1 MAGPTETLW
10 EKDRR
15 ARRDFKNQVNPANSL
30 YVTRKDG
37 ARRPDGRCVSPVEG
51 ARQRRGKMRAGT
63 IDAAD
68 AEMLP
73 HGFGGFTARAV
84 RGGYRFV
91 EGVAFLCFSRC
102 WQPWL
107 LAPRLE
113 RAELSLNF
121 KGPSHPI
128 SERGQPLGPPEG
140 EEGWELDRYHDISH
154 QLLPPPP
161 PALPQTGIM
170 SQDLLS
176 EFDSFYQ
183 PPKPAAPPPPPPP
196 PPSVRNPRGHTPS
209 HSVDSRHRHV
219 AQATTF
225 DDLLGIMDTGL
236 MSNPRPPPP
245 PQSRPIS
252 YQERRMSRRALN
264 DDPYASGLFDVAPQR
279 GTATSDLF
287 AFAPTTTHTKR
298 HSHSQS
304 LFDFDNFTPTPPPP
318 RRQSKNLADLSTL
331 ITPALPPPAAASK
344 NGAAAADD
352 DDDFGDFVASPVAT
366 PDPQKAFRFPP
377 PAAAQNGGARAPPP
391 ASRAPPPISRTR
403 QARPQSFHSP
413 LSQSTSNAQSI
424 SLTPLSIAPKLP
436 PAPTPPPFP
445 PVSLLLQTLTP
456 LFLLPSTHLLDNLK
470 GLPFPLRQRVL
481 SHPRTKSFLEAI
493 CELGRVAG
501 RIIAGRKRR
510 ARRATMVVGRSN
522 LEQQKEER
530 EVKEAVR
537 IWKEG
542 MGRLKAAMGQE
553 VPEII
558 EDFRGVYRGS
568 EVCRLCK
575 LGRGEVVPGL
585 KETVQ
590 RWSEGWGH
598 RGCKA
603 FWEKHGK
610 DVGRGY

>member
-1 MAGPTETLW
+1 
-10 EKDRR
+10 
-15 ARRDFKNQVNPANSL
+15 
-30 YVTRKDG
+30 
-37 ARRPDGRCVSPVEG
+37 
-51 ARQRRGKMRAGT
+51 
-63 IDAAD
+63 
-68 AEMLP
+68 
-73 HGFGGFTARAV
+73 
-84 RGGYRFV
+84 
-91 EGVAFLCFSRC
+91 
-102 WQPWL
+102 
-107 LAPRLE
+107 
-113 RAELSLNF
+113 
-121 KGPSHPI
+121 
-128 SERGQPLGPPEG
+128 
-140 EEGWELDRYHDISH
+140 
-154 QLLPPPP
+154 
-161 PALPQTGIM
+161 
-170 SQDLLS
+170 
-176 EFDSFYQ
+176 
-183 PPKPAAPPPPPPP
+183 
-196 PPSVRNPRGHTPS
+196 
-209 HSVDSRHRHV
+209 
-219 AQATTF
+219 
-225 DDLLGIMDTGL
+225 
-236 MSNPRPPPP
+236 
-245 PQSRPIS
+245 
-252 YQERRMSRRALN
+252 MSRKALN
-264 DDPYASGLFDVAPQR
+264 DDPYSSGLFDVAPQR

-287 AFAPTTTHTKR
+287 AFAPSTTPTRKHSPSTTPTRK

-304 LFDFDNFTPTPPPP
+304 LFDFDNFAPTPPPPP
-318 RRQSKNLADLSTL
+318 RRQSKFLSDLSTL
-331 ITPALPPPAAASK
+331 VTPAPPAPAAAAT
-344 NGAAAADD
+344 NNAAEE

-366 PDPQKAFRFPP
+366 LDPQKAFRFPP
-377 PAAAQNGGARAPPP
+377 PAAGQNGAPPPRAPPP
-391 ASRAPPPISRTR
+391 TSRAPPPISRPR
-403 QARPQSFHSP
+403 QARPQSYHSP
-413 LSQSTSNAQSI
+413 LSQSTNNAQSI
-424 SLTPLSIAPKLP
+424 SLTTLSVAPKLP
-436 PAPTPPPFP
+436 GPQPQPPFP

-493 CELGRVAG
+493 CELGRVGG

-558 EDFRGVYRGS
+558 EEFRGVYRGA